1 MVTAGVC
8 VISSQDNPST
18 DLLESITQ
26 GLGDTPLTWVY
37 AGLDGNPRPHRPQP
51 LQRVSAGHVGLVAGR
66 HRALEAV
73 NADVIVYLDD
83 DVILARGALE
93 RILEPFGDPQ
103 VHFVGCRYLP
113 YYEQEPPP
121 WLTDLWQVERDGFRT
136 FYQLSLLDGGETSRL
151 FSPRLVWGLCFA
163 VRRDT
168 VIKLG
173 GFHPDGYPWELRR
186 FRGDGETG
194 LAVLAES
201 LGLKAYY
208 QGQTHVLHRVP
219 ASRMTPQYLERRS
232 FLEGISS
239 SYAQVR
245 RNARIPP
252 QPDGSWRD
260 VIRPAKRKLDR
271 LMAFRSPTTSR
282 VHRLMVVA
290 HEAGMRYHEEELRND
305 PKLLEWVLRP
315 NYFDYTLPEG
325 WEGYCRTSG

>member
-1 MVTAGVC
+1 MVTASVC
-8 VISSQDNPST
+8 VISSQCNPSK
-18 DLLESITQ
+18 DLVAGIAQ
-26 GLGDTPLTWVY
+26 GLGDTPLTWVF
-37 AGLDGNPRPHRPQP
+37 AGLNGSPSHSRLWP
-51 LQRVSAGHVGLVAGR
+51 LQSISAGHVGLVAGR
-66 HRALEAV
+66 HRALEVV

-83 DVILARGALE
+83 DVILAKGALE
-93 RILEPFGDPQ
+93 RILEPFSDPD

-113 YYEQEPPP
+113 SYEQEPPA
-121 WLTDLWQVERDGFRT
+121 WLTDLWQVDRDGFRS
-136 FYQLSLLDGGETSRL
+136 FFQLSLLDGGETSRW

-168 VIKLG
+168 LIRLG

-219 ASRMTPQYLERRS
+219 ASRMTPLYLERRS

-239 SYAQVR
+239 SYTQVR
-245 RNARIPP
+245 RNVRIPV

-260 VIRPAKRKLDR
+260 VIRPFKRRLERQMALRSPTASRIRR
-271 LMAFRSPTTSR
+271 LMA
-282 VHRLMVVA
+282 VA
-290 HEAGMRYHEEELRND
+290 HEAGMRYHEDELRND
-305 PKLLEWVLRP
+305 PKLFEWVLRP
-315 NYFDYTLPEG
+315 NYFDYSLPEG
-325 WEGYCRTSG
+325 WERYCRTSG